1 MREMKDSGVAWIGAV
16 PSDFAIS
23 SIGSLFTIKKD
34 IAGREPETVLSI
46 TQAGIKPKDLSSNEG
61 QNASSYAHYQ
71 IVNVGDFAMNHMDLL
86 TGWIDISKY
95 EGVTSPDYRVFTLND
110 KKMSADY
117 FLRVFQ
123 YYYTNRV
130 FFGFGQGVATLGRWR
145 LPAINFK
152 KIDVPVP
159 PILEQQRIVT
169 AIDENVSKVD
179 ELIANVQTQI
189 EKLKAYKQS
198 LIIEA
203 VTKGLDPTVPL
214 KDSGVEWIGQIPENY
229 SVIRLRYL
237 IKDYKAG
244 PFGSALITDQLNTS
258 GDILCY
264 TPEHIAQ
271 QHTESEKNLYLPENR
286 RSEMSQFFVKAG
298 DVIFPIVGSLGRA
311 MVITD
316 DMPSGIINQRLAKIS
331 LLQEKIDAGY
341 FMWLFAKSTF
351 FQPFI
356 NLFQRGSFIV
366 NLTKGIVYDMPF
378 VIPATIAKQ
387 KQISEYLNQKCSQID
402 SLIAIKQS
410 KIEKLEQYKRSLI
423 YEYVTGK
430 REVS

>member
-16 PSDFAIS
+16 PSDYRTA

-34 IAGREPETVLSI
+34 IIGREPETVLSI
-46 TQAGIKPKDLSSNEG
+46 TQTGIRPKDLSSNEG

-86 TGWIDISKY
+86 TGWVDISKY

-110 KKMSADY
+110 KAMLADY

-159 PILEQQRIVT
+159 PILEQQKIVA
-169 AIDENVSKVD
+169 AIDEGVGKVD
-179 ELIANVQTQI
+179 RLIANVQTQI

-198 LIIEA
+198 MISEA
-203 VTKGLDPTVPL
+203 VTKGLDPTVPM
-214 KDSGVEWIGQIPENY
+214 KDSGLMWIGQIPAHWSISKVSMFFEVVLGKMLQPEKKTETDTYENY
-229 SVIRLRYL
+229 LCAANVGNNCLKIDFLKQMWFSEKDKQQYCVRKGDLIVVEGGDVASCDIIKFEVQDLYIQNALHRVRAKKEALLEFLRYYLMMAKGQGYVDL
-237 IKDYKAG
+237 ICNK
-244 PFGSALITDQLNTS
+244 
-258 GDILCY
+258 
-264 TPEHIAQ
+264 
-271 QHTESEKNLYLPENR
+271 
-286 RSEMSQFFVKAG
+286 
-298 DVIFPIVGSLGRA
+298 
-311 MVITD
+311 
-316 DMPSGIINQRLAKIS
+316 
-331 LLQEKIDAGY
+331 
-341 FMWLFAKSTF
+341 
-351 FQPFI
+351 
-356 NLFQRGSFIV
+356 
-366 NLTKGIVYDMPF
+366 
-378 VIPATIAKQ
+378 ATIAHFTKDKFMSLPLLVVPIDEQ
-387 KQISEYLNQKCSQID
+387 REIVKYLDEKCDQID
-402 SLIAIKQS
+402 KLIAIKQA

-430 REVS
+430 RDVM

>member
-46 TQAGIKPKDLSSNEG
+46 TQTGIRPKDLSSNEG

-179 ELIANVQTQI
+179 VLIANVQAQI
-189 EKLKAYKQS
+189 EKLEAYKQS
-198 LIIEA
+198 LITEV
-203 VTKGLDPTVPL
+203 VTKGLDPTVPM
-214 KDSGVEWIGQIPENY
+214 KDSGVEWIGNIPAHWTANRIIRCFG
-229 SVIRLRYL
+229 VI
-237 IKDYKAG
+237 
-244 PFGSALITDQLNTS
+244 GSGTTPTSADDALFEGDINWIQS
-258 GDILCY
+258 GDINGSVL
-264 TPEHIAQ
+264 
-271 QHTESEKNLYLPENR
+271 SETR
-286 RSEMSQFFVKAG
+286 FQITR
-298 DVIFPIVGSLGRA
+298 DIVEETSALKVYSA
-311 MVITD
+311 
-316 DMPSGIINQRLAKIS
+316 
-331 LLQEKIDAGY
+331 
-341 FMWLFAKSTF
+341 
-351 FQPFI
+351 PFI
-356 NLFQRGSFIV
+356 VIAMYGASIGNLSI
-366 NLTKGIVYDMPF
+366 
-378 VIPATIAKQ
+378 
-387 KQISEYLNQKCSQID
+387 SQID
-402 SLIAIKQS
+402 ACTNQACCVLSKPVNGLLLEYLFYAFKPAKDYLIWRADGGGQPNISQEKLKSLWIPIPPNEDQVVIVQHLNKKCGQIDYLIALKQS

>member
-16 PSDFAIS
+16 PSDYGSA

-34 IAGREPETVLSI
+34 IVGREPETVLSI
-46 TQAGIKPKDLSSNEG
+46 TQTGIRPKDLSSNEG

-110 KKMSADY
+110 KEMSANY

-145 LPAINFK
+145 LPAVNFK

-169 AIDENVSKVD
+169 AIDENVGKVD
-179 ELIANVQTQI
+179 ALIANVQAQI

-198 LIIEA
+198 VITEV
-203 VTKGLDPTVPL
+203 VTKGLDPSVPM
-214 KDSGVEWIGQIPENY
+214 KNSGVDVYPSVPEHWN
-229 SVIRLRYL
+229 VQKTLTTL
-237 IKDYKAG
+237 TM
-244 PFGSALITDQLNTS
+244 PITDGPHT
-258 GDILCY
+258 
-264 TPEHIAQ
+264 TPE
-271 QHTESEKNLYLPENR
+271 LLPE
-286 RSEMSQFFVKAG
+286 
-298 DVIFPIVGSLGRA
+298 
-311 MVITD
+311 
-316 DMPSGIINQRLAKIS
+316 GI
-331 LLQEKIDAGY
+331 
-341 FMWLFAKSTF
+341 
-351 FQPFI
+351 
-356 NLFQRGSFIV
+356 
-366 NLTKGIVYDMPF
+366 PF
-378 VIPATIAKQ
+378 VSAEAVSCGNGGIDFDHIRGFISREFYDECSKKYVPHRDDIYMIKSGATTGRVSVVDTDRIFTIWSPLAVFRCNPDVVHFRFLYYFLQSSAYQRQVQFGWTYGTQQNIGMRTLERLKVFVPPLDEQYAITECLDAKC
-387 KQISEYLNQKCSQID
+387 IQID
-402 SLIAIKQS
+402 RLIAIKQAE
-410 KIEKLEQYKRSLI
+410 IEKLEQYKRSLI

-430 REVS
+430 R

>member
-46 TQAGIKPKDLSSNEG
+46 TQTGIRPKDLSSNEG

-179 ELIANVQTQI
+179 VLIANVQAQI
-189 EKLKAYKQS
+189 EKLEAYKQS
-198 LIIEA
+198 LITEV
-203 VTKGLDPTVPL
+203 VTKGLDPTVPM
-214 KDSGVEWIGQIPENY
+214 KDSGVEWIGNIPAHWTANKIIRCFG
-229 SVIRLRYL
+229 VI
-237 IKDYKAG
+237 
-244 PFGSALITDQLNTS
+244 GSGTTPTSADDALFEGDINWIQS
-258 GDILCY
+258 GDINGSVL
-264 TPEHIAQ
+264 
-271 QHTESEKNLYLPENR
+271 SETR
-286 RSEMSQFFVKAG
+286 FQITR
-298 DVIFPIVGSLGRA
+298 DIVEETSALKVYSA
-311 MVITD
+311 
-316 DMPSGIINQRLAKIS
+316 
-331 LLQEKIDAGY
+331 
-341 FMWLFAKSTF
+341 
-351 FQPFI
+351 PFI
-356 NLFQRGSFIV
+356 VIAMYGASIGNLSI
-366 NLTKGIVYDMPF
+366 
-378 VIPATIAKQ
+378 
-387 KQISEYLNQKCSQID
+387 SQID
-402 SLIAIKQS
+402 ACTNQACCVLSKPVNGLLLEYLFYAFKPAKDYLIWRADGGGQPNISQEKLKSLWIPIPPNEDQVVIVQHLNKKCGQIDYLIALKQS

-430 REVS
+430 REVSCDE